1 MVHSILSYGSEFLDH
16 SSNANYGNQST
27 YLEAAVTYNR
37 TFDKHALDALFLYN
51 QRSYDWGDIQ
61 PNRTQGIAGRLSYTF
76 DRRYI
81 SEFNFGYNGSE
92 NFAKGK
98 RFGFFPS
105 VAIGWLISEES
116 FMRNLQ
122 EDITKLKLRASV
134 GSVGNDNIGGRRFAY
149 ITTINS
155 NSSGYHFGYTDSNY
169 YTGIQEGEVGVS
181 DLTWEKAFKM
191 NIGLELGLWNELDV
205 QLDFFKEKRT
215 SIFMQRSTIPT
226 QAGFVS
232 NPYANYGKVNN
243 QGYDLSVI
251 YDKRFNDDWAMSL
264 RGTVTYAKNEIL
276 EKDEPESVKGTYRSI
291 TGRSINTLWGLQAER
306 LFTEDDFINGELKPG
321 IPKPEL
327 GTEVRPG
334 DIKYVD
340 MNDDGVITEADE
352 GYIGGTK
359 DPRMVYGF
367 GGNLNYKQWDFSFFF
382 QGSADAYRVI
392 GGSDYFIP
400 GSGQGVLGNVY
411 DNYTD
416 CWTEKNPSQDV
427 FWPRLSESTNT
438 NNSRASTWW
447 KKDMSF
453 LRLKSIEL
461 GYSIPQSVTRKIH
474 AKSIRFFVSGNN
486 LFYLSKF
493 KLWDPELDTVD
504 GLKYPSMRSLMVG
517 FDLNF

>member
-1 MVHSILSYGSEFLDH
+1 M
-16 SSNANYGNQST
+16 
-27 YLEAAVTYNR
+27 
-37 TFDKHALDALFLYN
+37 
-51 QRSYDWGDIQ
+51 
-61 PNRTQGIAGRLSYTF
+61 
-76 DRRYI
+76 
-81 SEFNFGYNGSE
+81 
-92 NFAKGK
+92 
-98 RFGFFPS
+98 
-105 VAIGWLISEES
+105 
-116 FMRNLQ
+116 
-122 EDITKLKLRASV
+122 
-134 GSVGNDNIGGRRFAY
+134 
-149 ITTINS
+149 
-155 NSSGYHFGYTDSNY
+155 
-169 YTGIQEGEVGVS
+169 
-181 DLTWEKAFKM
+181 
-191 NIGLELGLWNELDV
+191 
-205 QLDFFKEKRT
+205 
-215 SIFMQRSTIPT
+215 
-226 QAGFVS
+226 
-232 NPYANYGKVNN
+232 
-243 QGYDLSVI
+243 
-251 YDKRFNDDWAMSL
+251 
-264 RGTVTYAKNEIL
+264 
-276 EKDEPESVKGTYRSI
+276 
-291 TGRSINTLWGLQAER
+291 QAER

-321 IPKPEL
+321 IPKSEL

-382 QGSADAYRVI
+382 QGSADVYRVI

-438 NNSRASTWW
+438 NNNRASTWW